1 MFRSKA
7 NIPFAKTQ
15 WKVIN
20 MLSVFEFILNL
31 SLPEFISDF
40 YVAVIKYPD
49 KRNLGKKN
57 IHLFIDF
64 DYQRD

>member
-31 SLPEFISDF
+31 SLPECISDF